1 MASKS
6 QPQSKIRMIIA
17 DDHPLVRDG
26 LRKLIETQPDFEV
39 IAEASDG
46 VEAIDRVQKLKPD
59 ILLLD
64 FVMPR
69 MGGLE
74 VLAELARSG
83 VTVRTILLSG
93 AIEKPQIIEAI
104 VLGAYGLILKQSGS
118 QLLFKA
124 IRAVAAGQLWIDR
137 ESVTEAVALTRKLA
151 AEGARGVPHSLGLTP
166 RERQVVGAVAA
177 GQTNKEIAKEFGIS
191 EHTVKHHLTNIFD
204 KVGVSTRLE
213 LGLFAISQH
222 LTKDDEKK

>member
-137 ESVTEAVALTRKLA
+137 ESITEAVTLTRKLA
-151 AEGARGVPHSLGLTP
+151 AQGARGVPQSLGLTP
-166 RERQVVGAVAA
+166 RERQVVEAVAA

>member
-64 FVMPR
+64 F
-69 MGGLE
+69 
-74 VLAELARSG
+74 
-83 VTVRTILLSG
+83 
-93 AIEKPQIIEAI
+93 
-104 VLGAYGLILKQSGS
+104 AYG
-118 QLLFKA
+118 
-124 IRAVAAGQLWIDR
+124 R
-137 ESVTEAVALTRKLA
+137 
-151 AEGARGVPHSLGLTP
+151 P
-166 RERQVVGAVAA
+166 
-177 GQTNKEIAKEFGIS
+177 
-191 EHTVKHHLTNIFD
+191 
-204 KVGVSTRLE
+204 
-213 LGLFAISQH
+213 
-222 LTKDDEKK
+222 